1 MTCPEYNL
9 VSVMGGVTRISTQR
23 YKIIP
28 TRKEK
33 LVASVQLYHNL
44 QKKIIR
50 LLNLI
55 FKARIN
61 NQVFFPRGSR
71 VQVNMIYYSQK
82 ILQN

>member
-33 LVASVQLYHNL
+33 LVASVQYHNL
-44 QKKIIR
+44 QNKIIH

-55 FKARIN
+55 YKARIN